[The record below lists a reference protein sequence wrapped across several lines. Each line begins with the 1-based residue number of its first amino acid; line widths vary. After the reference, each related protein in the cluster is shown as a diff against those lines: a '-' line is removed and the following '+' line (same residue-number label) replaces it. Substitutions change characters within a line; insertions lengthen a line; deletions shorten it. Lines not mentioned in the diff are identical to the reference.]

1 MNKKL
6 ISVALAL
13 TLSACTVGCAKS
25 SDSPKVDA
33 LKNGNYYLTEK
44 GTPLAYDTL
53 TFDFLGGSDVMPVG
67 GFYGPYNS
75 GGTVDGLEIPQI
87 LSDKYYS
94 LIADAGI
101 NMIVYAKDEDTA
113 SVEKSLQL
121 GEKYGIG
128 LFANV
133 SQITSF
139 CGRQDDKSKRYTA
152 GDKMPFGESEMS
164 GWIERYAK
172 YDSLIGI
179 KGADE
184 PFWYQLDA
192 LQATYDVLRSVDY
205 GNLPLYVNSLG
216 YGGGDLTYGGWEE
229 NISQQQYFEK
239 IYGDIGLP
247 FLSATGYFYT
257 QKDTPDSE
265 LSMMFTE
272 LSQIRSLANEYGVPM
287 WRMLQAGGQWN
298 DAAQEIESVD
308 PYPDEGELLF
318 DVNIALCYGCK
329 AIQYFPLIQPV
340 HFAYAPNGTFDF
352 DRNGIISA
360 AGNVTRWY
368 YYVQKANKQIAAI
381 DHVLMNSA
389 NVGMIVH
396 GSKANKLADTQATD
410 RDEIIRD
417 GKFRQLTS
425 VSGSDCFVG
434 CFDYNGGTAL
444 YVVNYSR
451 KSKANVTLNFDKK
464 YGFEV
469 IQRAVSAEVSAKN
482 LPLTLEAGEGVLVVL
497 K

>member
-1 MNKKL
+1 MNKK
-6 ISVALAL
+6 ALSLLMAG
-13 TLSACTVGCAKS
+13 TLAVCAAGCGNKTTA
-25 SDSPKVDA
+25 SDVKKLA
-33 LKNGNYYLTEK
+33 NGNYYVSEK
-44 GTPLAYDTL
+44 GEAVEYNSLY
-53 TFDFLGGSDVMPVG
+53 FDFLGGKDVMPVG
-67 GFYGPYNS
+67 GFYGVYNS
-75 GGTVDGLEIPQI
+75 GGTIDGLEIPQMV
-87 LSDKYYS
+87 SDKYFKMIS
-94 LIADAGI
+94 DAGV
-101 NMIVYAKDEDTA
+101 NMVVYSRDEDAAT
-113 SVEKSLQL
+113 VKKTLEL

-133 SQITSF
+133 NEITTF
-139 CGRQDDKSKRYTA
+139 CGRQSDATKRYKA
-152 GDKMPFGESEMS
+152 GDKMPFGVTEMTNYIS
-164 GWIERYAK
+164 SFAA
-172 YDSLIGI
+172 YDSFLGI

-192 LQATYDVLRSVDY
+192 LKATYDVLRDVDY
-205 GNLPLYVNSLG
+205 GNTELYVNSLG

-229 NISQQQYFEK
+229 NITQEQYFNK
-239 IYGDIGLP
+239 IYGDIKVP

-265 LSMMFTE
+265 LSMMFTQ
-272 LSQIRSLANEYGVPM
+272 LSQIRSIANNYKVPM

-298 DAAQEIESVD
+298 DAAQEIESVN

-329 AIQYFPLIQPV
+329 AIQYFPLVEPV
-340 HFAYAPNGTFDF
+340 HFAYAPGGTYDF

-360 AGNVTRWY
+360 AGNKTRWY
-368 YYVQKANKQIAAI
+368 YYVQKANTQIKAI

-389 NVGMIVH
+389 NIGMIVH
-396 GSKANKLADTQATD
+396 GKKANLLADTQAD
-410 RDEIIRD
+410 NRAELIRD

-425 VSGSDCFVG
+425 VSGDDCFVG

-451 KSKANVTLNFDKK
+451 KDKANVTLNFDKT
-464 YGFEV
+464 YGYEV
-469 IQRAVSAEVSAKN
+469 IQRAVSAEVAAKN
-482 LPLTLEAGEGVLVVL
+482 LPLTLEAGEGALVVL

>member
-1 MNKKL
+1 MNKKV
-6 ISVALAL
+6 ISGILAVALAFG
-13 TLSACTVGCAKS
+13 TAAGCGGSTEAK
-25 SDSPKVDA
+25 VEE
-33 LKNGNYYLTEK
+33 LKNGNYFLTEK
-44 GTPLAYDTL
+44 AEPLSYNTL
-53 TFDFLGGSDVMPVG
+53 SFDFMGGSDVMPLG

-75 GGTVDGLEIPQI
+75 GGTIDGLEIPQI

-94 LIADAGI
+94 LISDAGI

-113 SVEKSLQL
+113 SVEKTLRL
-121 GEKYGIG
+121 GEKYNIGI
-128 LFANV
+128 FANI

-139 CGRQDDKSKRYTA
+139 CGRQKDVSKRYKA
-152 GDKMPFGESEMS
+152 GGKMPFGATEMS
-164 GWIERYAK
+164 NWIQKFAS

-192 LQATYDVLRSVDY
+192 LHAAYDVLREVDY
-205 GNLPLYVNSLG
+205 GKLALYVNALG

-229 NISQQQYFEK
+229 NITQKQYFDK
-239 IYGDIGLP
+239 IYGDIKLP

-257 QKDTPDSE
+257 QKDTPDGE
-265 LSMMFTE
+265 LSIMFTE
-272 LSQIRSLANEYGVPM
+272 LSQIRSLANDYGVPM

-298 DAAQEIESVD
+298 DSEEELVSVD

-340 HFAYAPNGTFDF
+340 HFAYAEDGAYDF

-368 YYVQKANKQIAAI
+368 YYVQKANTQIRAI

-396 GSKANKLADTQATD
+396 GDKANKLADTQAKN
-410 RDEIIRD
+410 REELIRD

-425 VSGSDCFVG
+425 VSGDDCFVG
-434 CFDYNGGTAL
+434 CFDYLGGTAL

-451 KSKANVTLNFDKK
+451 KEKANVTLNFDKK
-464 YGFEV
+464 YGYEV
-469 IQRAVSAEVSAKN
+469 IQRAVSAEVSAER